1 MLSED
6 LTPPA
11 EATTGAQPPPVLD
24 VSVVIPCL
32 NEAPTI
38 GDCVHRALAAIEAG
52 GFEGEVVV
60 ADNGST
66 DASAALAEA
75 AGARVVHEPRP
86 GYGAAY
92 LAGLGAARGRMILM
106 GDADGTY
113 DFGQLSV
120 FVETAER
127 TGAELVMGS
136 RFRGRI
142 ERGAMPWHHRYIGN
156 PVLSG
161 ILRWLFHVQVS
172 DAHCGLRL
180 VRRGA
185 LPALDLHSP
194 GMEFASEMVV
204 AAARRRMTIA
214 EVPIVYSA
222 RPEGSTSKLRSMRD
236 GLRHLSY
243 MLSNA
248 PARVFWIP
256 AAILVAMAAG
266 LMIAD
271 SGGTVARA
279 ASAGAIALT
288 AAIGETRLF
297 VRLHDPS
304 RRLRGKRAPQA
315 SHTTALA
322 ALIVATLSAGAIT
335 AAGLGSATTQ
345 PSAHGGAPAHHIRRA

>member
-1 MLSED
+1 
-6 LTPPA
+6 
-11 EATTGAQPPPVLD
+11 
-24 VSVVIPCL
+24 
-32 NEAPTI
+32 
-38 GDCVHRALAAIEAG
+38 
-52 GFEGEVVV
+52 
-60 ADNGST
+60 
-66 DASAALAEA
+66 
-75 AGARVVHEPRP
+75 
-86 GYGAAY
+86 
-92 LAGLGAARGRMILM
+92 
-106 GDADGTY
+106 
-113 DFGQLSV
+113 
-120 FVETAER
+120 
-127 TGAELVMGS
+127 
-136 RFRGRI
+136 
-142 ERGAMPWHHRYIGN
+142 
-156 PVLSG
+156 
-161 ILRWLFHVQVS
+161 
-172 DAHCGLRL
+172 
-180 VRRGA
+180 
-185 LPALDLHSP
+185 
-194 GMEFASEMVV
+194 
-204 AAARRRMTIA
+204 
-214 EVPIVYSA
+214 VPIVYSA